1 MAEFIMVFSTCPDKE
16 TANTIAATL
25 VKESLA
31 ACVNLI
37 PSIESTYQWQGE
49 IQTDNEC
56 LLLIKTRADLYK
68 DLENRVKELHP
79 YELPEV
85 IAVSMVQ
92 GLENYLD
99 WISKTTRL
107 ENENKN

>member
-1 MAEFIMVFSTCPDKE
+1 MTDNIIVCSTCP
-16 TANTIAATL
+16 NTDVGNKIAATL

-31 ACVNLI
+31 ACVNI
-37 PSIESTYQWQGE
+37 VPGIQSVYQWQGE
-49 IQTDNEC
+49 IHTDNEC

-68 DLENRVKELHP
+68 DLETRVVELHP

-85 IAVSMVQ
+85 VAVSMVQ
-92 GLENYLD
+92 GLETYLD

-107 ENENKN
+107 KNENKN